1 MKVLK
6 EILISVAFFALGI
19 TIFSIYLPINEKDG
33 LYVLALT
40 LQLIIVY
47 IYNASKSNKR
57 FSFFSLLL
65 IFSNAINLINYI
77 VWLIQVKSYKSQ
89 GVTKGLENIFVEL
102 GIGIMITIQAIILF
116 IILIEFSALMIKRI
130 KNKNSEQLN

>member
-6 EILISVAFFALGI
+6 EILISVAFFTLSI

-116 IILIEFSALMIKRI
+116 
-130 KNKNSEQLN
+130 